1 MSICILNLSS
11 KNITDD
17 ILNALLINA
26 PQRSIILLEDIDAA
40 VDRKPENVSG
50 TCAYVRSRARGAQL
64 TECG

>member
-26 PQRSIILLEDIDAA
+26 PQRCIILLEDIDAA

-50 TCAYVRSRARGAQL
+50 TCIRSERKQL
-64 TECG
+64 AECG